1 MTFTKTLLVMLLS
14 AWLCAC
20 GWQLRGATRAP
31 NLETV
36 TLKGGNA
43 QLRYDLEDK
52 LEDQGV
58 LVHSQSPYVLVI
70 ESEDWSRR
78 TAAVDDRGRQ
88 AEIELRYEVK
98 WHLQDRDSGALLTA
112 PQRMMALRSFAW
124 YPDNATAS
132 SDEEQLVRDD
142 LRDDLIT
149 RLINQLAAATATWDV
164 K

>member
-1 MTFTKTLLVMLLS
+1 MRFSKPLLILLLC
-14 AWLCAC
+14 AWLGAC
-20 GWQLRGATRAP
+20 GWQLRGATRTP

-36 TLKGGNA
+36 TLTGGGA
-43 QLRYDLEDK
+43 ELRYALEDK
-52 LEDQGV
+52 LEEQGV
-58 LVHSQSPYVLVI
+58 LVHNHSPYVLII

-132 SDEEQLVRDD
+132 SDEEQLVKDD

-149 RLINQLAAATATWDV
+149 RLINQLAAATASWDT